1 MSYIT
6 SINTDTKRKELVEKQ
21 NKLLADIR
29 KLAGNKKFEF
39 SEAYYNKVHPHIGI
53 GWRPYSI
60 ITKKYLY
67 VSCFVQY
74 TNNEDN
80 SEYGAVIKKFPICY
94 QKGSGEFVNKINLED
109 LFISD
114 LEKILNEMK
123 FYLWWENDVNF
134 PKVRAEYERLH
145 ELHLKFARHLSEIDT
160 NECKKRSEMMA
171 KESY

>member
-6 SINTDTKRKELVEKQ
+6 SINTDTKRQELVEKQ
-21 NKLLADIR
+21 NKLLADIK
-29 KLAGNKKFEF
+29 KLIGNKKFEF
-39 SEAYYNKVHPHIGI
+39 SDAYCNRVHPKIGV
-53 GWRPYSI
+53 GERPYSV

-67 VSCFVQY
+67 VSAFVVH
-74 TNNEDN
+74 TNNDDC

-94 QKGSGEFVNKINLED
+94 QKGSGKFVNKINLED

-114 LEKILNEMK
+114 LEKILNEIK

-160 NECKKRSEMMA
+160 NECKKRCETIE
-171 KESY
+171 KEIY